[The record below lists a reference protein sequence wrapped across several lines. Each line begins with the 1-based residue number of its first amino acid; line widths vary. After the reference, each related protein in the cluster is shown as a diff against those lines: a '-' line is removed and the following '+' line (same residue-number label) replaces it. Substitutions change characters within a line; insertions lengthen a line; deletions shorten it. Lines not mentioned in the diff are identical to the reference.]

1 MLYNYGVVLVLTG
14 YKKQVIHYVSPVVC
28 LTLYMSGW
36 EYFTKETEGAADLF
50 CDQKNEQLV
59 FERQTK
65 KYQVKPLS
73 LIIMNDNN
81 YKIPKLW

>member
-50 CDQKNEQLV
+50 CDQKKNEQLV

-65 KYQVKPLS
+65 KIPGQTLV
-73 LIIMNDNN
+73 NDNHE
-81 YKIPKLW
+81 